1 MLGGC
6 GCFLSTEGWVV
17 GLWSCSREAFKQA
30 DSVPGVAI
38 EIGSAAR
45 GGEPLCLGSATAWFQ
60 GELAVQGNLICHFLS
75 LGGQRRSDRGQGV
88 ISVGSL
94 HGCSGQTPCVCC
106 AVWVIRCPHLSCSF
120 MFWKTYFICLAIAPS
135 PLGAPER

>member
-60 GELAVQGNLICHFLS
+60 CELALQGNMICHFLS
-75 LGGQRRSDRGQGV
+75 LGGQRRSDSSCGHHQRP
-88 ISVGSL
+88 GSNFSWVSAWL
-94 HGCSGQTPCVCC
+94 QQSDPVCLLCCLGESLPTCVLLFH
-106 AVWVIRCPHLSCSF
+106 ILENLFHLFSNS
-120 MFWKTYFICLAIAPS
+120 S
-135 PLGAPER
+135 